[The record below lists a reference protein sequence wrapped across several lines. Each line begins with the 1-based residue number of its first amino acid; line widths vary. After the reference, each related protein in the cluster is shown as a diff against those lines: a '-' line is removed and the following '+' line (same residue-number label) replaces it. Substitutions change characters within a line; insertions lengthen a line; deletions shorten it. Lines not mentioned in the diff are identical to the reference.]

1 MITYTYH
8 ILAIYAR
15 HNKCTEFPD
24 ETSPR
29 VTKITFYFLFLPK
42 DLTTAKNINIRIFST
57 AIDFHYIQSLQ
68 LLTFRSHTP

>member
-8 ILAIYAR
+8 IPAIYAQ
-15 HNKCTEFPD
+15 HSKCTEFPD
-24 ETSPR
+24 ETSRR

>member
-15 HNKCTEFPD
+15 HSKCTEFPD
-24 ETSPR
+24 ETSRR

-42 DLTTAKNINIRIFST
+42 DLTTAKNINI
-57 AIDFHYIQSLQ
+57 
-68 LLTFRSHTP
+68 

>member
-1 MITYTYH
+1 MITLHTT
-8 ILAIYAR
+8 IPAIYAL
-15 HNKCTEFPD
+15 HSKCTEFPD
-24 ETSPR
+24 ETSRR

-68 LLTFRSHTP
+68 LLTFWSHTP

>member
-24 ETSPR
+24 ETSRR

-42 DLTTAKNINIRIFST
+42 DLTTAKNINIHASSR
-57 AIDFHYIQSLQ
+57 
-68 LLTFRSHTP
+68 

>member
-15 HNKCTEFPD
+15 HNK
-24 ETSPR
+24 
-29 VTKITFYFLFLPK
+29 FYFLFLPK

>member
-1 MITYTYH
+1 MITLHTTYPQSMPYTANVQNFRMKPAGELLKLLS
-8 ILAIYAR
+8 I
-15 HNKCTEFPD
+15 F
-24 ETSPR
+24 
-29 VTKITFYFLFLPK
+29 VLPK